1 MKSHFLGWT
10 EERGMGAADFK
21 DGENVGAHCEK
32 EWPECA
38 GALHLK
44 MCLGIKYLIER
55 TCFF

>member
-1 MKSHFLGWT
+1 
-10 EERGMGAADFK
+10 MGAADFK